1 MLWASEAAVQSS
13 LTVIASGGSAAL
25 AAMQVCCV
33 ASRCAAPRRGP
44 LRPFLRSAQWRYGAV
59 FMPHMSFACLQ
70 MPDELSA
77 MIQGI
82 VRERVRRNWPLVR
95 AFEIRSGR
103 RSLQQGEFV
112 AVIRVMPC
120 IGADSRTDT
129 REPLWF
135 GKGAGLL
142 GSGRRGGDAH
152 RIQWLQHTTFKG
164 SSCWMES
171 SSNGPAPTSSIV
183 AAGFHLNPI
192 HLPNRRPYARQF
204 SATCSGALPAL
215 SVPTAVVQMLACAC
229 ENACAGH
236 GADVRCWIL
245 TGVTVSARRKR
256 RRAQASLEADLLA
269 ESSMFVAESD
279 GCPSQFA
286 CSNPDDMT
294 CVL

>member
-1 MLWASEAAVQSS
+1 MIHHSNSSEIDSGRRPEASCSFAVSWIIRRSLEIATRHSLDSCQRPGSGAVGERGGGPELADGHCFRRFCSVGSHAGVLRCLALRGSQTRPVKAILEICAMAQSS
-13 LTVIASGGSAAL
+13 
-25 AAMQVCCV
+25 C
-33 ASRCAAPRRGP
+33 
-44 LRPFLRSAQWRYGAV
+44 
-59 FMPHMSFACLQ
+59 HMSFACLQ

-142 GSGRRGGDAH
+142 GSGRCGGDAH

-215 SVPTAVVQMLACAC
+215 SVYYQCPQQLSRCLRALVRTLAL
-229 ENACAGH
+229 
-236 GADVRCWIL
+236 D
-245 TGVTVSARRKR
+245 TG
-256 RRAQASLEADLLA
+256 L
-269 ESSMFVAESD
+269 MFVA
-279 GCPSQFA
+279 GF
-286 CSNPDDMT
+286 
-294 CVL
+294 

>member
-1 MLWASEAAVQSS
+1 MAQSS
-13 LTVIASGGSAAL
+13 
-25 AAMQVCCV
+25 C
-33 ASRCAAPRRGP
+33 
-44 LRPFLRSAQWRYGAV
+44 
-59 FMPHMSFACLQ
+59 HMSFACLQ

-142 GSGRRGGDAH
+142 GSGRCGGDAH